1 MCRHRSSDR
10 GLSPPLAVAVL
21 SLLDNHASAL
31 SPLGSAVCM
40 CVLSH
45 VQLFVTPRTGACQA
59 SLSMGFSRRKNWS
72 GLPFPTPGHLLA
84 QGSNLSLLHWQ
95 ADSLPLE
102 PPGNKN

>member
-1 MCRHRSSDR
+1 MCRNQSSDR
-10 GLSPPLAVAVL
+10 GLPPPLAVAVL
-21 SLLDNHASAL
+21 SLLDNRASAL
-31 SPLGSAVCM
+31 SPLGSE

-45 VQLFVTPRTGACQA
+45 VRLFVTPRTGACQA

-102 PPGNKN
+102 PPGNKT